1 MYNLFMEFSN
11 YTVFLGLNYFA
22 IKSQSGKGS
31 NELIYFFAY
40 EINEKNSQMLR
51 IYVKNKSIF
60 F

>member
-1 MYNLFMEFSN
+1 MEFSN